1 MDERQY
7 WYLAVGDPG
16 EIEDYMVSDSRGI
29 FAETAR
35 QWSEEKKRWVARRAR
50 QVSVLSIPWWP
61 EAVKWGHK
69 DGIERVDAPM
79 LFTTREAAEEKLRE
93 IQDAE
98 ADNYLSLVDHHG
110 EGIINVAYNNTAPL
124 QVFDLDESLLLGK
137 LEESDFLY
145 VMVDGNLKL
154 RRDFMEDMEEL
165 SDT

>member
-16 EIEDYMVSDSRGI
+16 EVEDYMASGRGI
-29 FAETAR
+29 FGETAR
-35 QWSEEKKRWVARRAR
+35 KWSEEKKRWVARRAR

-61 EAVKWGHK
+61 EAVKWMHK

-79 LFTTREAAEEKLRE
+79 LFTTRDAAKEQLRE

-98 ADNYLSLVDHHG
+98 ADNYLSLVEHHG
-110 EGIINVAYNNTAPL
+110 EGIINVAYDNTAPL

-137 LEESDFLY
+137 LEDSEFLC
-145 VMVDGNLKL
+145 VMVDGLLKL
-154 RRDFMEDMEEL
+154 RRDFMEEI
-165 SDT
+165 SDA